1 MSDFGFFRVGV
12 CSPELRV
19 ADVEFNSEKIISAV
33 ESAARESVG
42 LLVFPELSIT
52 AYSCADLFF
61 QSLLLKKALHSLIK
75 IADRTEALDVAFV
88 VGLPILI
95 QGKLFNCAA
104 LLHAGEILGIVP
116 KTYLPNRGEFYEQR
130 WFAGSYANVTDA
142 LVIGDYEVPLGN
154 DLLFRDETNPSIVF
168 GIEICEDLW
177 AVKPPSEDMAL
188 AGATIIANL
197 SAGNEVLGKAEYR
210 KDLVKM
216 QSARLISA
224 YCYAGA
230 GIGES
235 TTDLL
240 FSGHLMVAENGQLL
254 AESRSFDFDTNII
267 TADIDTERLAAD
279 RLRHNSFSQDEP
291 AREYREIFFEAKTLE
306 AKSIRREINK
316 APFVPAD
323 KSKRDDSCNEIFS
336 IQTAAMAKRFKHIGA
351 KTAVIGISG
360 GLDSTLALLATC
372 ITFDKLKLDR
382 SGIYAITM
390 PGFGTTQRTK
400 SNALELAELLGTTVL
415 NIPIGNAVR
424 NHFQDI
430 GHSEENKDVVYE
442 NSQARERTQIL
453 MDYANK
459 VGGIVI
465 GTGDLSEMA
474 LGWSTYNGDHMSM
487 YGVNSGIPK
496 TLVRYIVGWCAE
508 RLFDGQASAIL
519 SDICNTPVSP
529 ELLPPAEDG
538 SIAQETESIVGP
550 YILHDFFLYYFIRF
564 GFSPDK
570 IAFLA
575 TRAFSDEFP
584 ADTINKWL
592 AVFLKRFFGQQFKR
606 SCLPDGIKVG
616 SIALS
621 PRGDWRMPSDA
632 ESRVWLESLSDE

>member
-1 MSDFGFFRVGV
+1 MSDFGFIRVAA

-19 ADVEFNSEKIISAV
+19 ADVDFNSDRIVAAV
-33 ESAARESVG
+33 EEAARDSVG

-52 AYSCADLFF
+52 SYSCADLFF
-61 QSLLLKKALHSLIK
+61 QTSLLKKALHALIR
-75 IADRTEALDVAFV
+75 IADQTESLDTAFV

-95 QGKLFNCAA
+95 QGKVYNCAA
-104 LLHAGEILGIVP
+104 FLQAGEILGIVP

-130 WFAGSYANVTDA
+130 WFAGSYANDTDA
-142 LVIGDYEVPLGN
+142 LVIGEYEVPLGN
-154 DLLFRDETNPSIVF
+154 DLLFRDETNPNIVF

-188 AGATIIANL
+188 AGATVIANL
-197 SAGNEVLGKAEYR
+197 SAGNEVLGKSEYR
-210 KDLVKM
+210 RDLVRM
-216 QSARLISA
+216 QSARLLSA

-240 FSGHLMVAENGQLL
+240 FSGHLMIAENGNML
-254 AESRSFDFDTNII
+254 AESRNFEFETDMV
-267 TADIDTERLAAD
+267 TADIDTERLASD

-306 AKSIRREINK
+306 SDSLRREINK
-316 APFVPAD
+316 APFVPSD
-323 KSKRDDSCNEIFS
+323 KSKRDDSCREIFS
-336 IQTAAMAKRFKHIGA
+336 IQTAALAKRFRHIGA

-372 ITFDKLKLDR
+372 ITFDKLMLDR
-382 SGIYAITM
+382 AGVYAITM
-390 PGFGTTQRTK
+390 PGFGTTHRTK
-400 SNALELAELLGTTVL
+400 SNAVELAELLGATVL
-415 NIPIGNAVR
+415 TIPIGEAVR
-424 NHFQDI
+424 NHFRDI
-430 GHSEENKDVVYE
+430 GHSEEIKDVVYE

-453 MDYANK
+453 MDVANK

-474 LGWSTYNGDHMSM
+474 LGWSTYNGDHISM

-496 TLVRYIVGWCAE
+496 TLVRYIVEWCAD
-508 RLFDGQASAIL
+508 RLFEGRATSIL
-519 SDICNTPVSP
+519 KDICDTPVSP

-538 SIAQETESIVGP
+538 TIAQETEGIVGP
-550 YILHDFFLYYFIRF
+550 YALHDFFLYYFVRF
-564 GFSPDK
+564 GFAPEK

-575 TRAFSDEFP
+575 GRAFGDEYP

-592 AVFLKRFFGQQFKR
+592 KVFLRRFFSQQFKR

-632 ESRVWLESLSDE
+632 ECRIWMESID

>member
-1 MSDFGFFRVGV
+1 MNDFGFVRVAA

-19 ADVEFNSEKIISAV
+19 ADVEFNSEIIISAA
-33 ESAARESVG
+33 EEAARDSVG

-52 AYSCADLFF
+52 GYTCADLFF
-61 QSLLLKKALHSLIK
+61 QTSLLKKALHALIK
-75 IADRTEALDVAFV
+75 IADRTEALDLAFV

-95 QGKLFNCAA
+95 QGKVFNCAA
-104 LLHAGEILGIVP
+104 FLHAGEILGIVP

-130 WFAGSYANVTDA
+130 WFAGSYANDTDA

-154 DLLFRDETNPSIVF
+154 DLLFRDESNPNIVF

-197 SAGNEVLGKAEYR
+197 SAGNEILGKSDYR
-210 KDLVKM
+210 RDLVRM
-216 QSARLISA
+216 QSARLLSA

-240 FSGHLMVAENGQLL
+240 FSGHLMLAENGQML
-254 AESRSFDFDTNII
+254 AESRTFDFNTNII

-291 AREYREIFFEAKTLE
+291 AREYREIFFEAKALSNE
-306 AKSIRREINK
+306 AIRREINK
-316 APFVPAD
+316 APFVPQD
-323 KSKRDDSCNEIFS
+323 KSKRDDSCREIFS
-336 IQTAAMAKRFKHIGA
+336 IQTAALAKRARHIGA

-360 GLDSTLALLATC
+360 GLDSTLALLAAS
-372 ITFDKLKLDR
+372 ITFDKLQLER

-390 PGFGTTQRTK
+390 PGFGTTERTK
-400 SNALELAELLGTTVL
+400 SNAVELAELLGATVL
-415 NIPIGNAVR
+415 TIPIGEAVR
-424 NHFQDI
+424 NHFRDI
-430 GHSEENKDVVYE
+430 GHSEEIKDVVYE

-453 MDYANK
+453 MDVANK

-496 TLVRYIVGWCAE
+496 TLVRYIVEWCSE
-508 RLFDGQASAIL
+508 RLFEGRATAIL
-519 SDICNTPVSP
+519 KDICDTPVSP
-529 ELLPPAEDG
+529 ELLPPSEDG
-538 SIAQETESIVGP
+538 TIAQETEGIVGP
-550 YILHDFFLYYFIRF
+550 YALHDFFLYYFVRF
-564 GFSPDK
+564 GFSPEK

-575 TRAFSDEFP
+575 ERAFGGEYSTG
-584 ADTINKWL
+584 TIKKWL
-592 AVFLKRFFGQQFKR
+592 AVFLKRFFQQQFKR

-632 ESRVWLESLSDE
+632 ESRLWLESMG